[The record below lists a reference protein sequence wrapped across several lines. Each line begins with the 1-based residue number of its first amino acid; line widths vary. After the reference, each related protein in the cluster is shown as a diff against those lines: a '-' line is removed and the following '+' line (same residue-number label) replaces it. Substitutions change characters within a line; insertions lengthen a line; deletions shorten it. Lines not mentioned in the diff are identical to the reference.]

1 MRADEVDRP
10 RRICNAPGVPGWRV
24 AIAVALFCFARPAAA
39 EDPPFT
45 IGAQPAW
52 LLLGGVTTGGTV
64 ALGDRGALVGGE
76 LSLARLREASFAG
89 IYADGYYDWGAHG
102 TYATAGLELGHKYV
116 GVDGGVALRFDDMGT
131 DMGTDV
137 GATGRVTVGLGVVG
151 VYARYAHFWDAMAN
165 EDILQVG
172 LMLKLPLW
180 TSGL

>member
-1 MRADEVDRP
+1 M
-10 RRICNAPGVPGWRV
+10 PGWRLAIV
-24 AIAVALFCFARPAAA
+24 IAVSIVALGERPAAA

-76 LSLARLREASFAG
+76 LSLARLRKASFAG
-89 IYADGYYDWGAHG
+89 VYVDGYYDWGAHG

-131 DMGTDV
+131 DV
-137 GATGRVTVGLGVVG
+137 GATGRVTVGLGVVV

-165 EDILQVG
+165 EDIIQVG
-172 LMLKLPLW
+172 LTLKLPLW